1 MKPIDVDKIIEEIR
15 EEIREK
21 GYTKDLLS
29 FSDSCIA
36 DEINLEEV
44 LNLAYL
50 TKTRSQIDEYPDW
63 EGATFLS
70 KVKIFIKK
78 VIRKSVKFY
87 VAPIVERQNLFNEL
101 ASDRI
106 VDLCR
111 VLKEKDVQIMQL
123 QKKLKDI
130 EKTIQKDKV

>member
-1 MKPIDVDKIIEEIR
+1 MKQIDVEKIIEEIR
-15 EEIREK
+15 EEIKEK

-36 DEINLEEV
+36 DGINMEEILS
-44 LNLAYL
+44 LAYL
-50 TKTRSQIDEYPDW
+50 TRTKSQIDEYPVWGQDS
-63 EGATFLS
+63 FSS
-70 KVKIFIKK
+70 KIKTFIKK

-87 VAPIVERQNLFNEL
+87 VVPIVEKQNLFNEL

-111 VLKEKDVQIMQL
+111 VLQEKDAQITRL
-123 QKKLKDI
+123 QKQMKDI
-130 EKTIQKDKV
+130 EKTIQKDKE